1 VTRCAR
7 QPPPPAGPRRR
18 RGRTVWAWALA
29 ALVLAWTVIPLAWML
44 SASVKTELILYAR
57 PPRWI
62 FPPVFDS
69 YRQVLYQ
76 VPFAHYFLNSLLV
89 AAGTTAGAMVLGCPA
104 AYGFSRFGFRGAGI
118 VRFLILATRMV
129 PRIAL
134 VVPYFL
140 MMLRLG
146 LLDTY
151 TGLILAYVSFAL
163 PFTVWLMIGFFD
175 EVPRDVE
182 EAGLVDGCSRFRV
195 FRDVALPLAAP
206 GLAVAG
212 IFAFLLSWN
221 EFLFALILSGVR
233 SKTLPVVIAGFNTD
247 VGPLYNQ
254 MSAAAAL
261 VMVPTLILTF
271 ALQRHVVRGLTLGA
285 VKG

>member
-1 VTRCAR
+1 VRRSAR
-7 QPPPPAGPRRR
+7 AAGP
-18 RGRTVWAWALA
+18 ALLA
-29 ALVLAWTVIPLAWML
+29 AVVLAWTLIPLVWML
-44 SASVKTELILYAR
+44 SASVKTELQLYLR
-57 PPRWI
+57 PPRWLVV
-62 FPPVFDS
+62 PPVWDA
-69 YRQVLYQ
+69 YRQVLFQ
-76 VPFAHYFLNSLLV
+76 VPFAQYFANSLVV
-89 AAGTTAGAMVLGCPA
+89 AAGTTAGAMVLGALA
-104 AYGFSRFGFRGAGI
+104 AYGFSRFAFRGAATI
-118 VRFLILATRMV
+118 RFLILMTRMV

-163 PFTVWLMIGFFD
+163 PFTIWLMIGFFD

-182 EAGLVDGCSRFRV
+182 EAAFVDGCSRYRA
-195 FRDVALPLAAP
+195 FRDVVLPLAAP
-206 GLAVAG
+206 GLVVTG

-247 VGPLYNQ
+247 VGPLYNE
-254 MSAAAAL
+254 MSAAAVL
-261 VMVPTLILTF
+261 VMIPTVILTLV
-271 ALQRHVVRGLTLGA
+271 LQRHVVRGLTLGA